1 MSRTATTGA
10 VWHESMD
17 TVPSATRDGCPDRV
31 ERRLGVHLI
40 EPLVAPVAL
49 DADTLVAQI
58 RPAWTQPIEVVEE
71 DGAGR

>member
-1 MSRTATTGA
+1 MHVT
-10 VWHESMD
+10 
-17 TVPSATRDGCPDRV
+17 
-31 ERRLGVHLI
+31 

-49 DADTLVAQI
+49 DADALVGQI